1 MWEQREAAVRAWF
14 SMWLEKQ
21 DTGILD
27 LFAPDAVYIESWGP
41 WDHGAEAIRRWVRE
55 WNTRGTVL
63 RWDILQFLHQGDQ
76 TVVEWIFANQMD
88 DGRQEVFEGMTL
100 VRWTAAG
107 QIARLQEFGCNLDRY
122 DPYAH
127 GPEPR
132 FRDQQAAWF

>member
-1 MWEQREAAVRAWF
+1 MEQRERTVRLWF
-14 SMWLEKQ
+14 DMWLRGE
-21 DTGILD
+21 DLGIQRI
-27 LFAPDAVYIESWGP
+27 FAPDCVYTESWGP
-41 WDHGAEAIRRWVRE
+41 RYEGREKIAHWFQE
-55 WNTRGTVL
+55 WNGRGRVV
-63 RWDILQFLHQGDQ
+63 RWDIRQFFHRGDQ